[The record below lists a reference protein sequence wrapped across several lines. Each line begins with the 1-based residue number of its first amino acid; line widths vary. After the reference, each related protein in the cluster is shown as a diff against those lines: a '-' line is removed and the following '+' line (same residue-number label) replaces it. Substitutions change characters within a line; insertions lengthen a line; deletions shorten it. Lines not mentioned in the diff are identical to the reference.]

1 MLEDINNIPPE
12 ENEPKH
18 EDKINNGKK
27 IKKQKP
33 KKKMNI
39 FVKILLTL
47 LILIAVFVTVVFS
60 TSYIYLKNKLGKIDY
75 VDLKST
81 EITINH
87 GVDESLAT
95 YRNIALLGIDARSD
109 TFGTGNR
116 SDCIMILSLNEKTKD
131 VKIASVYRDTYL
143 NIDGHGLDKVTH
155 AYSYGG
161 PKLALNTLNKNLDL
175 NITEFVAINFDT
187 VRVVVDSIGGVEI
200 PIDSQEVKYIN
211 GYINGLNKQFG
222 TSSANITTPGTYKLD
237 GVQALAYSRIRYTD
251 GGDYKRTERM
261 RDVFMAVFKKAKT
274 MNISELNNLANT
286 ILPHVSTNISE
297 NEIMGMIPKAISFNI
312 KDSFGWPYETEGKMI
327 TKVWYG
333 VPINLQ
339 KNVSKL
345 HESLFNEVD
354 YEPTDTVKNISND
367 IIKTT
372 RYGKYN
378 EKEVLGFAV
387 ANASTGLL

>member
-1 MLEDINNIPPE
+1 MSEDINNIPPE

-47 LILIAVFVTVVFS
+47 LIIIVIFVTVVF
-60 TSYIYLKNKLGKIDY
+60 TTIYIYLKNKLGKIDY
-75 VDLKST
+75 VDLKSS

-187 VRVVVDSIGGVEI
+187 VRVVVDSIGGVEM

-211 GYINGLNKQFG
+211 GYINSLNKQFG
-222 TSSANITTPGTYKLD
+222 TSSANITSPGTYKLD

-261 RDVFMAVFKKAKT
+261 RDVFIAVFKKAKT

-297 NEIMGMIPKAISFNI
+297 SEIMGMIPKAISFNI

-345 HESLFNEVD
+345 HESLFNEVN

-372 RYGKYN
+372 GYGK
-378 EKEVLGFAV
+378 
-387 ANASTGLL
+387 

>member
-47 LILIAVFVTVVFS
+47 LILIVVFVTVVFS

-211 GYINGLNKQFG
+211 GYINSLNKQFG

-372 RYGKYN
+372 GYGK
-378 EKEVLGFAV
+378 
-387 ANASTGLL
+387 

>member
-47 LILIAVFVTVVFS
+47 LILIVVFVTVVFS
-60 TSYIYLKNKLGKIDY
+60 TSYIYLKNKLVKIDY

-87 GVDESLAT
+87 GVDESLET

-211 GYINGLNKQFG
+211 GYINSLNKQFG

-372 RYGKYN
+372 GYGK
-378 EKEVLGFAV
+378 
-387 ANASTGLL
+387 

>member
-12 ENEPKH
+12 GNEPKH

-33 KKKMNI
+33 KKEMNI

-47 LILIAVFVTVVFS
+47 LILIVVFVTVVFS
-60 TSYIYLKNKLGKIDY
+60 TGYIYLKNKLGKIDY

-211 GYINGLNKQFG
+211 GYINSLNKQFG

-372 RYGKYN
+372 RYGK
-378 EKEVLGFAV
+378 
-387 ANASTGLL
+387 

>member
-27 IKKQKP
+27 IKKPKP
-33 KKKMNI
+33 KKKINI

-47 LILIAVFVTVVFS
+47 LILIVVFVTVVFS

-211 GYINGLNKQFG
+211 GYINSLNKQFG

-372 RYGKYN
+372 GYGK
-378 EKEVLGFAV
+378 
-387 ANASTGLL
+387 

>member
-47 LILIAVFVTVVFS
+47 LILIVVFVTVVFS

-372 RYGKYN
+372 GYGK
-378 EKEVLGFAV
+378 
-387 ANASTGLL
+387 

>member
-1 MLEDINNIPPE
+1 MLEAINNIPPE

-47 LILIAVFVTVVFS
+47 LILIIVFVTVVFS

-211 GYINGLNKQFG
+211 GYINSLNKQFG

-372 RYGKYN
+372 RYGK
-378 EKEVLGFAV
+378 
-387 ANASTGLL
+387 

>member
-18 EDKINNGKK
+18 EDKINNEKK

-47 LILIAVFVTVVFS
+47 LILIVVFVTVVFS

-211 GYINGLNKQFG
+211 GYINSLNKQFG

-372 RYGKYN
+372 GYGK
-378 EKEVLGFAV
+378 
-387 ANASTGLL
+387 

>member
-27 IKKQKP
+27 IKKPKP
-33 KKKMNI
+33 KKKINI

-47 LILIAVFVTVVFS
+47 LILIVVFVTVVFS

-211 GYINGLNKQFG
+211 GYINSLNKQFG

-261 RDVFMAVFKKAKT
+261 REVFMAVFKKAKT

-286 ILPHVSTNISE
+286 ILHHVSTNISE

-372 RYGKYN
+372 GYGK
-378 EKEVLGFAV
+378 
-387 ANASTGLL
+387 

>member
-47 LILIAVFVTVVFS
+47 LILIIVFVTVVFS

-211 GYINGLNKQFG
+211 GYINSLNKQFG
-222 TSSANITTPGTYKLD
+222 TSSANITTPGTHKLD

-372 RYGKYN
+372 GYGK
-378 EKEVLGFAV
+378 
-387 ANASTGLL
+387 

>member
-47 LILIAVFVTVVFS
+47 LILIVVFVTVVFS

-211 GYINGLNKQFG
+211 GYINSLNKQFG

-333 VPINLQ
+333 VPINLP

-372 RYGKYN
+372 GYGK
-378 EKEVLGFAV
+378 
-387 ANASTGLL
+387 

>member
-47 LILIAVFVTVVFS
+47 LILIIVFVTVVFS

-211 GYINGLNKQFG
+211 GYINSLNKQFG

-354 YEPTDTVKNISND
+354 YAPTDTVKNISND

-372 RYGKYN
+372 RYGK
-378 EKEVLGFAV
+378 
-387 ANASTGLL
+387 

>member
-1 MLEDINNIPPE
+1 MSEDINNIPPE

-47 LILIAVFVTVVFS
+47 LILIVVFVTVVFS

-155 AYSYGG
+155 AYSYDG

-372 RYGKYN
+372 RYGK
-378 EKEVLGFAV
+378 
-387 ANASTGLL
+387 

>member
-1 MLEDINNIPPE
+1 MSEDINNIPSE

-47 LILIAVFVTVVFS
+47 LILIVVFVTVVFT

-87 GVDESLAT
+87 GVDESLTT

-187 VRVVVDSIGGVEI
+187 VRVVVDSIGGVEM

-372 RYGKYN
+372 GYGK
-378 EKEVLGFAV
+378 
-387 ANASTGLL
+387 

>member
-1 MLEDINNIPPE
+1 MSEDINNIPPE

-47 LILIAVFVTVVFS
+47 LILIVVFVTVVFS

-87 GVDESLAT
+87 SVDESLAT

-211 GYINGLNKQFG
+211 GYINSLNKQFG

-312 KDSFGWPYETEGKMI
+312 KDSFGWPYETEK
-327 TKVWYG
+327 
-333 VPINLQ
+333 
-339 KNVSKL
+339 
-345 HESLFNEVD
+345 
-354 YEPTDTVKNISND
+354 
-367 IIKTT
+367 
-372 RYGKYN
+372 
-378 EKEVLGFAV
+378 
-387 ANASTGLL
+387 

>member
-1 MLEDINNIPPE
+1 MSEDINNIPPE

-47 LILIAVFVTVVFS
+47 LILIVFFVTVVFS

-87 GVDESLAT
+87 SVDESLAT

-211 GYINGLNKQFG
+211 GYINSLNKQFG

-372 RYGKYN
+372 GYGK
-378 EKEVLGFAV
+378 
-387 ANASTGLL
+387 

>member
-47 LILIAVFVTVVFS
+47 LILIVVFVTVVFS

-187 VRVVVDSIGGVEI
+187 VRVVVDSIGGVEL

-211 GYINGLNKQFG
+211 GYINSLNKQFG

-372 RYGKYN
+372 RYGK
-378 EKEVLGFAV
+378 
-387 ANASTGLL
+387 

>member
-47 LILIAVFVTVVFS
+47 LILIVVFVTVVFS

-297 NEIMGMIPKAISFNI
+297 NEIMGMISKAISFNI

-372 RYGKYN
+372 GYGK
-378 EKEVLGFAV
+378 
-387 ANASTGLL
+387 

>member
-1 MLEDINNIPPE
+1 MSEDINNIPSG

-47 LILIAVFVTVVFS
+47 LILIVVFVTVVFT

-75 VDLKST
+75 VNLKST

-95 YRNIALLGIDARSD
+95 YRNIALLGIDARAD

-187 VRVVVDSIGGVEI
+187 VRTVVDSINGI
-200 PIDSQEVKYIN
+200 TMPIDSQEVKYIN
-211 GYINGLNKQFG
+211 NYINSLNKQFG
-222 TSSANITTPGTYKLD
+222 TSSKNITTPGTYTLD

-261 RDVFMAVFKKAKT
+261 RDVFTAVFKKAKT
-274 MNISELNNLANT
+274 MNVSELNNLADT
-286 ILPHVSTNISE
+286 ILPHVSTNI
-297 NEIMGMIPKAISFNI
+297 NKKEITNMIPKAMSFNI
-312 KDSFGWPYETEGKMI
+312 NDSFGWPYQTDGKLI
-327 TKVWYG
+327 NKVWYG
-333 VPINLQ
+333 IPLNLQ
-339 KNVSKL
+339 NNVSQL
-345 HESLFNEVD
+345 HSALFDEEN
-354 YEPTDTVKNISND
+354 YEPTETVKNISNN
-367 IIKTT
+367 IIQK
-372 RYGKYN
+372 
-378 EKEVLGFAV
+378 
-387 ANASTGLL
+387 TGLK